1 MLGLLDLYH
10 AFVVL
15 HRFRKRCR
23 SRVTDSVVA
32 ETARIAMNTQ
42 RKVERDSV
50 RPKEMM
56 CAWGSG
62 KEKKK

>member
-50 RPKEMM
+50 RDQKR
-56 CAWGSG
+56 
-62 KEKKK
+62 